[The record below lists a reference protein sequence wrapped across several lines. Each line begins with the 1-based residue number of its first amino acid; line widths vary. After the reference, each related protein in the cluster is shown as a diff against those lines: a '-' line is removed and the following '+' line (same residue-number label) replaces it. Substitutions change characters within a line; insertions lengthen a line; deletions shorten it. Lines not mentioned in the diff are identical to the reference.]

1 MKKKYEKLLQKYL
14 RWLNLLGYSESTY
27 QLNRTH
33 IGEYLEWLS
42 AENQKLNGKSME
54 SFMGYY
60 KTRPNKRRGGGLSV
74 SHINRQIVSLKKLCE
89 YLELSKGKVIVAK
102 LKKEEKVVEPD
113 RVILSEL
120 EIKSLYASTGSDL
133 LGLRDRAMLGI
144 YYGCG
149 LRRSEG
155 VNLDVDAIN
164 YERRLLLVK
173 KSKTGRQRYVP
184 IALKILQ
191 DLESYVHESRPYLLG
206 VGNTSALL
214 ISARG
219 KRIQG
224 QSLNIRLKSLVRKS
238 GIDKELGLHN
248 LRYSIGSHLLK
259 KGLRIEEV
267 SQFLGHE
274 SLDSTQLYT
283 SL

>member
-1 MKKKYEKLLQKYL
+1 MKKKYEKLLKKYL
-14 RWLNLLGYSESTY
+14 RWLDVLGYSQSTH
-27 QLNRTH
+27 QLNRAH
-33 IGEYLEWLS
+33 VGEYLEWLS
-42 AENQKLNGKSME
+42 TENQKLNGRSME
-54 SFMGYY
+54 LFMAYY
-60 KTRPNKRRGGGLSV
+60 ETRPNKRRSGGLSV
-74 SHINRQIVSLKKLCE
+74 SHINRQVESLKKLCE
-89 YLELSKGKVIVAK
+89 YLEVSKGKVIRAK
-102 LKKEEKVVEPD
+102 LKKLD
-113 RVILSEL
+113 RVLEPERAILSE
-120 EIKSLYASTGSDL
+120 EEVSGLYTSTDNDL

-155 VNLDVDAIN
+155 VNLDMDAIN

-184 IALKILQ
+184 MALKVVQ
-191 DLESYVHESRPYLLG
+191 DIESYVYESRPYLLG
-206 VGNTSALL
+206 TGRTSALL

-219 KRIQG
+219 RRISG
-224 QSLNIRLKSLVRKS
+224 QSLQLRLQSLLKKN
-238 GIDKELGLHN
+238 GIEKRIGLHN

-283 SL
+283 RL